1 MIHGDLFPPL
11 SPKGVDALSLGI
23 FQRDQRLTLSTSG
36 FVVREAVS
44 SAGRM
49 LGEKTR
55 FELPPEQWQE
65 FAARLDQEPREL
77 PVIGRLL
84 REPSLFDE

>member
-55 FELPPEQWQE
+55 FESTGAMAGVRGQAGPG
-65 FAARLDQEPREL
+65 ASL